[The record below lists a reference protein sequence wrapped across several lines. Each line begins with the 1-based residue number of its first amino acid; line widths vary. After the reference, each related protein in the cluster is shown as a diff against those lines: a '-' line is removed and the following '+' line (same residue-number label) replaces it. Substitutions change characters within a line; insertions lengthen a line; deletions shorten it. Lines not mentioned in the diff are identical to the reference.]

1 MTWTVRIEQDE
12 HDGGIVPLPDELLA
26 QLGIGIGDSLY
37 LTEEEVDGTRC
48 LKLSKTPPNRRDELA
63 GHGDGDGFGKEPS
76 NTDE

>member
-12 HDGGIVPLPDELLA
+12 HDGWIVPLPDELLV
-26 QLGIGIGDSLY
+26 QLGIGIGDTLY

-63 GHGDGDGFGKEPS
+63 GCGDSVAKEPS
-76 NTDE
+76 SSDE